1 MRLSIWPNASQPWHV
16 IRDEVKQCEAS
27 GWDGVYV
34 ADHFMPNNGAGPVL
48 EAGATVAALAAVV
61 PRVRIG
67 TLVLGNTYRHPA
79 VVANMAATV
88 DRICGGRLVLG
99 VGTGWQVNEH
109 EQYGITLPPVRERLD
124 RFEEAV
130 QVLRGLLTRQRF
142 SFAGEHYTVTD
153 ATCEPKPVQSPLP
166 ILIGGKGD
174 RMMNVVARYAD
185 EWNMWSLAPQFAE
198 RSGALDAACERIGRD
213 PATIARSTQALWFL
227 VDDAA
232 KADALI
238 ERVGDR
244 AAIGGSPDRL
254 ATAVGAWRDAGVDE
268 VIVPDFT
275 LGTGAEKYD
284 RLDAIIEQVA
294 PAFR

>member
-1 MRLSIWPNASQPWHV
+1 VKFSFWPGAAQSF
-16 IRDEVKQCEAS
+16 DEFLDAARHAEAG

-48 EAGATVAALAAVV
+48 EAGAVVAALAALV

-88 DRICGGRLVLG
+88 DRISGGRLVLG
-99 VGTGWQVNEH
+99 VGAGWQVNEH

-142 SFAGEHYTVTD
+142 SFAGEHYTLTD

-166 ILIGGKGD
+166 ILIGGGGEK
-174 RMMNVVARYAD
+174 RTLRIVARHAD
-185 EWNMWSLAPQFAE
+185 EWNTWGTPETFEHKSAVLAE
-198 RSGALDAACERIGRD
+198 HCAAVGRD
-213 PATIARSTQALWFL
+213 PSTIVRSAQAVVFLGTEAPEESRFPVIAGEPSRL
-227 VDDAA
+227 VDTLRRYEAA
-232 KADALI
+232 GLDEFIVPGFGLTERDERRRWMDTFV
-238 ERVGDR
+238 ERV
-244 AAIGGSPDRL
+244 IQRL
-254 ATAVGAWRDAGVDE
+254 AE
-268 VIVPDFT
+268 
-275 LGTGAEKYD
+275 
-284 RLDAIIEQVA
+284 
-294 PAFR
+294 